1 MERRKKG
8 MKAKTGIAVLII
20 VFSLFLFSPSPEAQE
35 KKGIPKGQEKKPPT
49 EMGFGLTSSRAP
61 IDIVSDTVEA
71 DQKQSIV
78 TFKGNVIAKQ
88 EDTTLYANT
97 LVIYYDQEKE
107 TQKLKKIV
115 AMGNVKVVRI
125 DRRATS
131 KTVTFHQEENK
142 VVFDG
147 DAVVREGENV
157 IRGERITYYVDEER
171 SVVEGGKGARV
182 NTRIIPPPKEEEEG
196 SKAKPESKK

>member
-1 MERRKKG
+1 
-8 MKAKTGIAVLII
+8 MKTKTRIAVLII
-20 VFSLFLFSPSPEAQE
+20 VFSLFLFALSPEAQE
-35 KKGIPKGQEKKPPT
+35 KKGTPKGDGKKPPV

-61 IDIVSDTVEA
+61 IDIDSDTVEA
-71 DQKQSIV
+71 NQKQSIV
-78 TFKGNVIAKQ
+78 TFKGNVIARQ

-97 LVIYYDQEKE
+97 LVIYYDQETKRLKE
-107 TQKLKKIV
+107 IIAT
-115 AMGNVKVVRI
+115 GNVKVVRV

-131 KTVTFHQEENK
+131 KTATFHQGENK

-147 DAVVREGENV
+147 EAVVREGENV

-182 NTRIIPPPKEEEEG
+182 NTRITPPPKEEGEG
-196 SKAKPESKK
+196 SKPKPESKPR